1 MGRDRFDLVGLASCW
16 ESMWVGSI
24 PYIWDPTD
32 AEWDGPSKLSGSPQP
47 TSTPV
52 VVPSLGAAGLG
63 VGGWRR
69 VGGGEI

>member
-1 MGRDRFDLVGLASCW
+1 MDSHLVGSLCGLGPS
-16 ESMWVGSI
+16 
-24 PYIWDPTD
+24 PTYGTPQM
-32 AEWDGPSKLSGSPQP
+32 EWDGPSKLSGSPQP